1 MDSTKYN
8 KQRFQFYTGN
18 KMNGFKIFIIFVITM
33 GVLETSYAQTSESN
47 RELKISDDEKIIL
60 FSGFSIA
67 VIAIFL
73 FLARDIILRRKTKYE
88 KQDHESKKDRTYEK
102 YHSDWGDDY
111 EEVGKRGNSK
121 QDKEYREN
129 VSNNDLPNY
138 YEILG
143 VERDASPEEIKKNFR
158 ELAKKTHPDKTKED
172 SEEEMMKINKAYE
185 VLSDEISKEKYDK
198 YFKKN

>member
-1 MDSTKYN
+1 MGAVQTVSAQDNDS
-8 KQRFQFYTGN
+8 G
-18 KMNGFKIFIIFVITM
+18 
-33 GVLETSYAQTSESN
+33 

-73 FLARDIILRRKTKYE
+73 FLARDVILRKKTSYD
-88 KQDHESKKDRTYEK
+88 KQEHDSKKDRTYEK

-111 EEVGKRGNSK
+111 EESGKRGNTREE
-121 QDKEYREN
+121 KEFRDELAN
-129 VSNNDLPNY
+129 QNLPDY

-143 VERDASPEEIKKNFR
+143 IKKDATAEQIKKSFR

-172 SEEEMMKINKAYE
+172 SEQEMIKINKAYE
-185 VLSDEISKEKYDK
+185 ILSDEESKEKYDR
-198 YFKKN
+198 YFKSN